1 MTLDDVRIHID
12 SVDRELRQLIEKR
25 MDLAHNVAEAKLTT
39 GDRIFKPDR
48 EELVI
53 SRLTCNTRPDILK
66 QYTAL
71 IKKIMLVSREYQ
83 YSLTLNHLKEAPV
96 IYTDASEVINTISV
110 AEMTDIE
117 NTFHECITSGNFI
130 SSFTRNDDNTAT
142 LSITSALV
150 GNNNTGHILI
160 YINTPEY
167 TSCITQILNIIADFD
182 IPVTWMHTGA
192 ASCSIEL
199 ETSITNIQTMVMLFM
214 LTSEHEYLRVIG
226 SY

>member
-25 MDLAHNVAEAKLTT
+25 MDLAHNVADAKLAT

-53 SRLTCNTRPDILK
+53 TRLTSNTRPDILK

-83 YSLTLNHLKEAPV
+83 YSLTLNHLEDAPV
-96 IYTDASEVINTISV
+96 KYTDTSDAINTINID
-110 AEMTDIE
+110 AIE
-117 NTFHECITSGNFI
+117 NVEYTLHECKAAGNYVCSFI
-130 SSFTRNDDNTAT
+130 RKDNSATIT
-142 LSITSALV
+142 LSSELV
-150 GNNNTGHILI
+150 GNNDTCHILL
-160 YINTPEY
+160 YIDTPEY
-167 TSCITQILNIIADFD
+167 ASHISQILNIIADFD
-182 IPVTWMHTGA
+182 IQLTWIHTGA

-199 ETSITNIQTMVMLFM
+199 ATSITNIQTMVMLFM
-214 LTSEHEYLRVIG
+214 LTSEHEYINVIG